1 MGNGPVGTRWAIRH
15 GRQAVALASSRWV
28 GALALLLSVGG
39 CAGAGAGDGSG
50 AGGQCNDGSWCGDR
64 LDRDQDSLIS
74 PQEWDDAFNA
84 ADTNNDGMV
93 SQAEFAAAG
102 GNWGGGGRGGGR

>member
-1 MGNGPVGTRWAIRH
+1 MGNGPVGARGAIRH
-15 GRQAVALASSRWV
+15 GRQAVGLASSRWI
-28 GALALLLSVGG
+28 GGLALLLAVGG
-39 CAGAGAGDGSG
+39 CAGAGAGDASG

-74 PQEWDDAFNA
+74 PQEWDDTFNA
-84 ADTNNDGMV
+84 PDTNNDGMV